1 MPWSKNDYP
10 ASWKNLSS
18 DVRNKA
24 VEIGNVLLREGYEE
38 GRAIAIATDRAEKYV
53 DGDSEDK
60 PEYHV
65 ESNGNGWELTKE
77 GSNKAIYK
85 EDTKKDL
92 LDKAKSY
99 VNEHDG
105 ILVIHNGDGEVA
117 DRLYDN

>member
-24 VEIGNVLLREGYEE
+24 IEIGNALLREDYDE

-60 PEYHV
+60 PEFHIR
-65 ESNGNGWELTKE
+65 SNDDGWELKKE
-77 GSNKAIYK
+77 GSEKAIYT
-85 EDTKKDL
+85 EDTKEDL

-99 VNEHDG
+99 VNDHDG
-105 ILVIHNGDGEVA
+105 ILVIHKGDGDVE

>member
-18 DVRNKA
+18 DVRDKA
-24 VEIGNVLLREGYEE
+24 IEIGNALLREGYDD

-53 DGDSEDK
+53 DGDSKDK
-60 PEYHV
+60 AEYHV
-65 ESNGNGWELTKE
+65 HANDDGWALKKE
-77 GSNKAIYK
+77 GSDKAIYT
-85 EDTKKDL
+85 EDTKEDL
-92 LDKAKSY
+92 LDKAKPY
-99 VNEHDG
+99 VNDHDG